1 MGLGQTDTFL
11 HSGFLR
17 GAPAALLC
25 TQYYVWPPCLDVF
38 QDTSSLLAASTES
51 YKTVN
56 SPETAICHPFPQS
69 HWQINS
75 SICCLVE
82 GCWMGSWVVP
92 WIKTTI
98 KTLQLI
104 RIHFPLL
111 SLFLE
116 TTKPSIFPSV
126 DISSMKAVGEEVKM
140 CGQEQPDQSHPCQH

>member
-1 MGLGQTDTFL
+1 MGTGQNRGIWAQDRTGEYGRRTEQGIMGLGQTDTSL

-25 TQYYVWPPCLDVF
+25 PQYYVWLPCLDVF

-104 RIHFPLL
+104 RSHFPLF
-111 SLFLE
+111 SLVLK
-116 TTKPSIFPSV
+116 TTTLDTILK
-126 DISSMKAVGEEVKM
+126 GL
-140 CGQEQPDQSHPCQH
+140 